1 MIRALI
7 LDWAGTTVD
16 YGSNAPAAVMRD
28 LFMEFGAGIS
38 MAEAREAMGYPK
50 RDHIAATTRIP
61 RLRDLAL
68 DVEAIYQ
75 AFIPRQLD
83 AILQYSDVI
92 EGVPAAVDQ
101 FRSRGYKIGSTTG
114 YTRPMLDLL
123 AEHAARQG
131 YRPDAHFTP
140 DETGGE
146 GRPAPWMAFANLR
159 ALGVYPP
166 SHCVKIG
173 DTPSDIEE
181 GRNAGMWTIGLTDSG
196 NEAGRSDR
204 LIATGAHFTAPSLA
218 ECWGALDEIERRL
231 AAGEHPH

>member
-1 MIRALI
+1 MIQAVI

-16 YGSNAPAAVMRD
+16 FGSNAPAAVLRD
-28 LFMEFGAGIS
+28 LFMEFGTAIS

-50 RDHIAATTRIP
+50 RDHIAAITRIP

-68 DVEAIYQ
+68 DVDAIYA

-83 AILQYSDVI
+83 AVIQYSDVI
-92 EGVPAAVDQ
+92 EGVPAAVEKM
-101 FRSRGYKIGSTTG
+101 RSRGYKIGSSTG

-123 AEHAARQG
+123 VNHAAGQG
-131 YRPDAHFTP
+131 YRPDANFTP
-140 DETGGE
+140 DETGGV
-146 GRPAPWMAFANLR
+146 GRPAPWMAFANMR

-181 GRNAGMWTIGLTDSG
+181 GRNAGMWTIGITDTG
-196 NEAGRSDR
+196 NEAGKPDR
-204 LIATGAHFTAPSLA
+204 LIATGAHFLAPSVA
-218 ECWGALDEIERRL
+218 GCFDVVDEIERRL
-231 AAGEHPH
+231 AAGERP